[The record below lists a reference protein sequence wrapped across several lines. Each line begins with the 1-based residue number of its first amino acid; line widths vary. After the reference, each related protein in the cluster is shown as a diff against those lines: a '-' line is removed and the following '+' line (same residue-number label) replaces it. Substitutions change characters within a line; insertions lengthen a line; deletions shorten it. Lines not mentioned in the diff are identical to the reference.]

1 MEELALFWES
11 PYLGNKNQLSL
22 MKTSCGVL
30 EQQTPRSREMGA
42 KLFCRSESWKSSRIQ
57 TRVPS
62 GISDKSR
69 EHAHSTCPEVCLYLV
84 DVLASFCFHIC
95 IHRVSYLGVLY
106 VRESDISSDISSSYS
121 ISPHLLAVAC
131 ICVYAYIF
139 ISCYLVLLFFLI
151 YTFPN
156 SSASLQ
162 ASRVQYLTFL
172 IFTSSVLST
181 IHWHV
186 AGI

>member
-1 MEELALFWES
+1 MEELALFSES
-11 PYLGNKNQLSL
+11 PDLGNKNQLSL
-22 MKTSCGVL
+22 IKTSCGVL

-42 KLFCRSESWKSSRIQ
+42 KVFCRSESCKSSRIQ

-69 EHAHSTCPEVCLYLV
+69 EHALSTCPEVCLDLV
-84 DVLASFCFHIC
+84 DVLASFCFHIP
-95 IHRVSYLGVLY
+95 IHRVSYPGVLY
-106 VRESDISSDISSSYS
+106 VRESDISASYS
-121 ISPHLLAVAC
+121 ISPQLLAMVC
-131 ICVYAYIF
+131 ICVYASIF
-139 ISCYLVLLFFLI
+139 ISCYLTLLQFFFI
-151 YTFPN
+151 YAFTN

-172 IFTSSVLST
+172 IFTSWVLST

>member
-1 MEELALFWES
+1 MEEPVLFWES
-11 PYLGNKNQLSL
+11 PDLGNKNQLSL
-22 MKTSCGVL
+22 IKTSCGGL

-42 KLFCRSESWKSSRIQ
+42 KVFCRSESYKSSRIQ

-69 EHAHSTCPEVCLYLV
+69 EHVHSTCPEVCLDLV
-84 DVLASFCFHIC
+84 DVLASFYFHIP
-95 IHRVSYLGVLY
+95 IHRVSYPGVLY
-106 VRESDISSDISSSYS
+106 VRESDISSSYS
-121 ISPHLLAVAC
+121 ISPQLLAMVC
-131 ICVYAYIF
+131 ICVYASIF
-139 ISCYLVLLFFLI
+139 ISCYLTSLQFFFI

-172 IFTSSVLST
+172 IFTSMVLST

>member
-1 MEELALFWES
+1 MEEPALLWES
-11 PYLGNKNQLSL
+11 PDLGNKNQLSL
-22 MKTSCGVL
+22 IKTSCGGL

-42 KLFCRSESWKSSRIQ
+42 KVFCRSESCKSSRIQ

-69 EHAHSTCPEVCLYLV
+69 EHAHSTCPEVCLDLV
-84 DVLASFCFHIC
+84 DVLASFCFHIP
-95 IHRVSYLGVLY
+95 IHRVSYPGVLY
-106 VRESDISSDISSSYS
+106 VRESDISSSYS
-121 ISPHLLAVAC
+121 ISPQLLAMVC
-131 ICVYAYIF
+131 ICVYASIF
-139 ISCYLVLLFFLI
+139 ISCYLTLLQFFFFI

-172 IFTSSVLST
+172 IFTSMVLST